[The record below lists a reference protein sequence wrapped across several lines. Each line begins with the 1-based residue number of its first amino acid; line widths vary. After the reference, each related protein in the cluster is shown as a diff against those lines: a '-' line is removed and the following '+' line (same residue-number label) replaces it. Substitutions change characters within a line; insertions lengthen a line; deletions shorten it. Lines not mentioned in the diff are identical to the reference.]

1 MAPRDLAGRV
11 AGGLERVLDALIGSM
26 ILVMTAAI
34 VWQVFARYVL
44 DRAPGWSEEL
54 SRYLMMWVTLLGG
67 AAVLRSGGHISVTAL
82 LDWLPPRFHPAVLAL
97 RDLALLAALLV
108 LLWFGWRYA
117 ELNAVQETAALEIRK
132 SIVYAALPLGAALT
146 MAALVLARLAGGT
159 FRAHGESDQA

>member
-1 MAPRDLAGRV
+1 
-11 AGGLERVLDALIGSM
+11 
-26 ILVMTAAI
+26 VMTAAI

-67 AAVLRSGGHISVTAL
+67 AAVLRSGGHIAVTAL
-82 LDWLPPRFHPAVLAL
+82 LDWLPRRFHGVVLAL
-97 RDLALLAALLV
+97 RDLALLAARFV

-146 MAALVLARLAGGT
+146 LAMLVLARLAGGT
-159 FRAHGESDQA
+159 FRAQGETDQV